1 MHNGNDNCF
10 EPTGTTAKT
19 RAHIK
24 QALRDR
30 LKSEYGSTKVKDFLK
45 LQGFDDA
52 RFDYIS
58 SVANMMYADLSS
70 DGIDNNANKTIKSFS
85 RVQSEVDNAHHK
97 LHGHDALYRQLKQ
110 NVGKEEATRLS
121 AEMYDYTLGINDST
135 KLLVNYCWALS
146 GIPLVLNGRD
156 GNPRCAPPKHM
167 HSYVSM
173 LAGEVHIL
181 SNNFLAGAV
190 AVPTL
195 FLDSAR
201 ILLLDGYTI
210 DMVKN
215 DAVSRKYIE
224 NLFQQFIYDLND
236 PSRSS
241 AESPFSNV
249 SLFGGYKLKG
259 VLEDLAWYYEDTGYD
274 LDYVHSFVM
283 ELQKIYMDFIDKGD
297 PLTGLPY
304 TFPVNTLNL
313 AKDDDNNLMDGEFVE
328 EFCHRKVHAYNIL
341 VSKGMRTAS
350 CCRLL
355 SDSEM
360 MDVASSVN
368 SFGGGGSLSIGSH
381 RVVCINMPRIAL
393 MATSEEDFMKR
404 LDSLV
409 KDAVTILKA
418 HKDLILR
425 LSDIGLQPK
434 VADGT
439 LDMTRMFST
448 VGILGIWEM
457 FTTLKNKFGED
468 SERDV
473 RVMKAFNEMCV
484 GYGKEFGLIV
494 NIEQIPGESMA
505 VRFCKADKLLFGEK
519 AVPYY
524 IYSNQTIPLTENVD
538 VYDRMDADGRIN
550 LLLTG
555 GGIVHLTI
563 GEKVTPSQA
572 ANLINYAAK
581 SGAEHFA
588 LNLVHSICSGTEEH
602 ICEGKYDKCPICGAS
617 VDDYALRI
625 VGFLRRV
632 SSWSDDRK
640 REFQDRHIISNDKIK
655 EK

>member
-1 MHNGNDNCF
+1 MVNGDENCF

-19 RAHIK
+19 RSHIK

-30 LKSEYGSTKVKDFLK
+30 LKSEYGCTKVKDFLK
-45 LQGFDDA
+45 LQGFDDE

-70 DGIDNNANKTIKSFS
+70 DGIDNNANKTLKSFS
-85 RVQSEVDNAHHK
+85 RVQLEADNAQHK
-97 LHGHDALYRQLKQ
+97 LHGHDALYRQLKF

-121 AEMYDYTLGINDST
+121 AEMYDYTLGINDAT

-156 GNPRCAPPKHM
+156 GSPKCMPPKHM
-167 HSYVSM
+167 HSYISM

-201 ILLLDGYTI
+201 ILLMDGYTLENLTE
-210 DMVKN
+210 DKV
-215 DAVSRKYIE
+215 VRKYVE
-224 NLFQQFIYDLND
+224 NLFQQFVHDVND
-236 PSRSS
+236 PSRNS
-241 AESPFSNV
+241 AESPFTNV
-249 SLFGGYKLKG
+249 SLFGGYKLRG
-259 VLEDLAWYYEDTGYD
+259 ILEDLAWYYDDTGYD
-274 LDYVHSFVM
+274 LDYIHSFVM
-283 ELQKIYMDFIDKGD
+283 ELQNIYMDFVDKGD
-297 PLTGLPY
+297 PQTGLPY

-313 AKDDDNNLMDGEFVE
+313 AKDDDNNLLDESFIKQ
-328 EFCHRKVHAYNIL
+328 FCNRKVHAYNIL
-341 VSKGMRTAS
+341 VSKGMRTQS

-360 MDVASSVN
+360 MDIASSVN

-393 MATSEEDFMKR
+393 MAKSEDDFINR
-404 LDSLV
+404 LNGLV
-409 KDAVTILKA
+409 KDAVTILRA
-418 HKDLILR
+418 HKDLINR
-425 LSDIGLQPK
+425 LAEIGLQPR
-434 VADGT
+434 VQDGT
-439 LDMTRMFST
+439 LDMDRMFST

-457 FTTLKNKFGED
+457 FRTLENKFGKSED
-468 SERDV
+468 RDIV
-473 RVMKAFNEMCV
+473 VMKKFNEMCLK
-484 GYGKEFGLIV
+484 YGKEMHLTV

-505 VRFCKADKLLFGEK
+505 IRFCKADKLLFGDK
-519 AVPYY
+519 QVPYY
-524 IYSNQTIPLTENVD
+524 IYSNQTIPLTEKVD
-538 VYDRMDADGRIN
+538 VYDRMDMDGRIN

-563 GEKVTPSQA
+563 GERVSKEQA
-572 ANLINYAAK
+572 ENLIKYAAK

-588 LNLVHSICSGTEEH
+588 LNLVHSICSGIDEH
-602 ICEGKYDKCPICGAS
+602 VCEGKLDVCPTCGAP
-617 VDDYALRI
+617 VTDYALRV

-632 SSWSDDRK
+632 SNWSDDRK
-640 REFQDRHIISNDKIK
+640 REFQDRHIIQNDKIK
-655 EK
+655 LN